1 MAYTLI
7 PGGVTTPA
15 GFTAAGTHCGV
26 RKNNEKKDLAMIY
39 CEKPCGACA
48 VYTQNLVKGAPILVT
63 QRNIRQGRA
72 QAVICN
78 SGNANTCNED
88 GVQKANRMCEL
99 TAKALKI
106 DTRDVIVASTGVI
119 GQTLPIDPIAEG
131 IPVLAASLSKEGGA
145 DAAEAI
151 MTTDTVRKELAVEFS
166 IGSATCRIGGM
177 AKGSGMIHPNMAT
190 MLCFLTTDTDIHPE
204 LLDKALHEAV
214 GQSFNMVSIDGDTST
229 NDMVSIMA
237 SGLAKN
243 PKITDFGDG
252 YQIFLCAL
260 KALCTALCKQVA
272 KDGEGATKL
281 LECRVT
287 GAKSLPA
294 AKTAAK
300 SVICSSLVKAAM
312 FGADANWGRV
322 LCALGYAGTPIDVTG
337 VGVAFESR
345 AGRIQ
350 VCENGAG
357 MDFDEEKAKQILLED
372 EILIDVT
379 LKDGEAEATA
389 YGCDLTY
396 EYVKINGD
404 YRT

>member
-1 MAYTLI
+1 MDPSLDDRQRHGKKGLLLGKQPMLLHHEPQPFCLLLVHFAQRQTTWAGPHPHVTQRLLDGNGIDAVSYTHLD
-7 PGGVTTPA
+7 VYK
-15 GFTAAGTHCGV
+15 
-26 RKNNEKKDLAMIY
+26 RQ
-39 CEKPCGACA
+39 

-131 IPVLAASLSKEGGA
+131 IPALAASLSKEGGA

-151 MTTDTVRKELAVEFS
+151 LTTDTIRKELAVEFS
-166 IGSATCRIGGM
+166 IGGATCRIGGI

-190 MLCFLTTDTDIHPE
+190 MLCFLTTDADIHPE

-214 GQSFNMVSIDGDTST
+214 GISFNMVSVDGDTST

-243 PKITDFGDG
+243 PKITDFGEG
-252 YQIFLCAL
+252 YQTFLSAL
-260 KALCTALCKQVA
+260 KAVSYTHLGRPAGLSPDFVAAHHLLFHHCGRRFLCSKGQQ
-272 KDGEGATKL
+272 KDRQN
-281 LECRVT
+281 RV
-287 GAKSLPA
+287 G
-294 AKTAAK
+294 
-300 SVICSSLVKAAM
+300 
-312 FGADANWGRV
+312 
-322 LCALGYAGTPIDVTG
+322 
-337 VGVAFESR
+337 
-345 AGRIQ
+345 
-350 VCENGAG
+350 
-357 MDFDEEKAKQILLED
+357 
-372 EILIDVT
+372 
-379 LKDGEAEATA
+379 
-389 YGCDLTY
+389 
-396 EYVKINGD
+396 
-404 YRT
+404 